1 MLRLLPKSSR
11 IVGWTCVALFF
22 TGCAAVRNIVVV
34 DKPPPRVSVKG
45 YPLDLAY
52 GVQVVATPE
61 QQQAIIEALGP
72 ELVEELDFGFT
83 YPTFSGGSAAAFN
96 PCPDPGQDAIV
107 EPIGL
112 DVKKAMAPG
121 NYKWK
126 QQGTFEIVGLFKLA
140 IDQIGLRTIRNVTTP
155 DAMGVF
161 TYEIESTLSL
171 RRQIQQFQ
179 VRPNDG
185 VYLTYMKTLAGE
197 NSKEFTPVPATE
209 IFPLPASAG
218 LAITSVGIDPN
229 TQEVL
234 NVSATIKGKERYEG
248 CGEAFDAWLADPGL
262 WTFSRPGDAA
272 KQPPPPPQVPWD
284 YDYALAPQLG
294 GMFVFDHLA
303 TTEVL
308 GAFTIKSDI
317 NSTLANII
325 PTPAT

>member
-61 QQQAIIEALGP
+61 QQQTIIEALGP
-72 ELVEELDFGFT
+72 ELSNELDFDFT
-83 YPTFSGGSAAAFN
+83 YPTYSGGSAVAFN

-112 DVKKAMAPG
+112 DVKKAMSPG

-126 QQGTFEIVGLFKLA
+126 QQGTFEIVGLVKSP
-140 IDQIGLRTIRNVTTP
+140 IDQIGIRTIRNVTTP
-155 DAMGVF
+155 NASGVF
-161 TYEIESTLSL
+161 DYEIESTLSL
-171 RRQIQQFQ
+171 RRQIQKFQ

-185 VYLTYMKTLAGE
+185 VYLISVKTLAGDKPP
-197 NSKEFTPVPATE
+197 KEFTPVPAME
-209 IFPLPASAG
+209 IFPLPAAAA
-218 LAITSVGIDPN
+218 LPITSVGVDPV
-229 TQEVL
+229 TREVL
-234 NVSATIKGKERYEG
+234 QVSGTIKGKDRFEG
-248 CGEAFDAWLADPGL
+248 CGEAFDGWLAETT
-262 WTFSRPGDAA
+262 WTFQRLGESA
-272 KQPPPPPQVPWD
+272 QVPWD

-308 GAFTIKSDI
+308 GGFTLKMDI

-325 PTPAT
+325 PAPAT